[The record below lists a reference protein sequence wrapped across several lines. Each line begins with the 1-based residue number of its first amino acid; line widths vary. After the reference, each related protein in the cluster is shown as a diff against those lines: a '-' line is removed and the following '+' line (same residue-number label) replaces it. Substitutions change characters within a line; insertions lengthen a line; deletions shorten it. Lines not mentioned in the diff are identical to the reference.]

1 MLLILRICCFH
12 QECACLSPAQVTA
25 LLPQVFFTLC
35 LLDEGVLVTFGHFVE
50 LLGHRRLFALSHPG
64 GYAEEGPLMSSE

>member
-1 MLLILRICCFH
+1 M
-12 QECACLSPAQVTA
+12 TA